1 MKLQT
6 QLCLN
11 MLNQNVPYTNTKW
24 QNMWKIENNPK
35 LILPKSFF
43 GPREPKFA
51 LKNLNEICT
60 TKITFRTTHKTQKPP
75 TRPFC
80 ASRVWRSRRENKKV
94 LVFQHVHLIWL
105 TRSKVQASQGSN
117 QPWNLTLHCI
127 AQRAQII
134 SESLF
139 FLFISSICIFKRY
152 ACNLFHDRNRAHC
165 LDVNLM
171 TKRQAIST
179 DAFQAQI
186 T

>member
-1 MKLQT
+1 MMWFHIININLQT
-6 QLCLN
+6 H
-11 MLNQNVPYTNTKW
+11 YEIANTIMSKHA
-24 QNMWKIENNPK
+24 QPKCSKHTNMWKIENNPK

-60 TKITFRTTHKTQKPP
+60 TKITLRTTHKTQKPP

-80 ASRVWRSRRENKKV
+80 ASRVWRPRRENKKV

-134 SESLF
+134 SESPF
-139 FLFISSICIFKRY
+139 FFSYL
-152 ACNLFHDRNRAHC
+152 L
-165 LDVNLM
+165 
-171 TKRQAIST
+171 T
-179 DAFQAQI
+179 AFSRDMHVI
-186 T
+186 